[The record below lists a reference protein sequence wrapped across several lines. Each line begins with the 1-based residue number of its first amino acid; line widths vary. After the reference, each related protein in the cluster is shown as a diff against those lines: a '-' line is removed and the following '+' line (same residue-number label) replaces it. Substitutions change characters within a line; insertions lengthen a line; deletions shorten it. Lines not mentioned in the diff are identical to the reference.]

1 MSQLNAYV
9 YRSKQEAQKLNISQ
23 VDLESSE
30 EDINDILAEIAVL
43 SSCASPY
50 VTQYKTAFL
59 RGQKLWIVMEY
70 LGGGSCQDL
79 LKPGV
84 FNEAQIAVICRE
96 LLLGLSYLHASGKLH
111 RDVKAAN
118 VLLANNG
125 TVKLADFGVAAQLTN
140 IKSLRKTFVGTPF
153 WMAPEVIQQEGHD
166 FKADIWSLGITA
178 MEMINGE
185 PPHASTHPM
194 KVLFLIPKSPAPRL
208 EGNRYSKEFKDFIAS
223 CLVKDPD
230 HRPSAKELLKH
241 KFIRNAGK
249 MEHLQELIIR
259 RQEWEAAQ
267 DTGNKM
273 KYYAETLRALPKPSA
288 NEDDWVF
295 DTIKQAAV
303 QAQEDIPQPQYQTQR
318 RQSKRRK
325 VKIDEDAVAMM
336 ENLSLSTQTPQR
348 VDPDQ
353 ELSSTM
359 RKVTVTRSPI
369 EQSPSVR
376 RVSQKREL
384 SGQYK
389 AKQPLGVNMSFG
401 NSPST
406 VRQFRRVSPNANSE
420 NTDPLVIPSS
430 PTKRPSHTRSQSELV
445 PSQHTTAS
453 TASSILPPTITTTTS
468 SSISS
473 ANLDPVVKKTLS
485 NFINSPK
492 KTPYVPTVT
501 KEARLGAHLYTSAI
515 GISCQEVLN
524 QTGDNEKRDA
534 VSKLAEAWS
543 DLELADPEG
552 VYHVMKGVLEK
563 MSQDRELASL
573 IPMKTRL
580 ESTRTSQ
587 ASTLNEVPTPLP
599 QTPTHSQSP
608 SKSPRKGPTLITP
621 SAAHSLMGTPTKDV
635 SQQLSKTPS
644 AIAVSPTKPNAG
656 LKRSNTSATSSPSKK
671 AFIKDG
677 DGLRRAPSATSAAKL
692 VLANN
697 NPHLKSHKR
706 RQSAILS
713 HPVHGNSRANSRD
726 VSIAEDHSM
735 SPSPKMKDELD
746 MRMSGCSELEHIRRL
761 EANLFGRWCGGLKE
775 RWGGLV

>member
-1 MSQLNAYV
+1 MLKSA
-9 YRSKQEAQKLNISQ
+9 Q

-178 MEMINGE
+178 MEMANGE

-208 EGNRYSKEFKDFIAS
+208 EGNRYSKEFKDFVAS

-259 RQEWEAAQ
+259 KQEWEAAQ
-267 DTGNKM
+267 DTGGKM

-295 DTIKQAAV
+295 DTIKPAPIPV
-303 QAQEDIPQPQYQTQR
+303 KEDTPSPQYQTQH

-325 VKIDEDAVAMM
+325 VKVDEDAVAMM

-359 RKVTVTRSPI
+359 RRVTAIRSPP

-376 RVSQKREL
+376 RVSQKREA

-420 NTDPLVIPSS
+420 NTDPLIIPSS
-430 PTKRPSHTRSQSELV
+430 PTKRPSHMRSQSEIA
-445 PSQHTTAS
+445 PSQHSNTS
-453 TASSILPPTITTTTS
+453 TTS
-468 SSISS
+468 SMGPPFNPASTKTASLSHAALPPAI
-473 ANLDPVVKKTLS
+473 AETLS

-492 KTPYVPTVT
+492 KTPYVPTIT
-501 KEARLGAHLYTSAI
+501 KEARLGTALYSGAI
-515 GISCQEVLN
+515 GVTCQEVLN

-552 VYHVMKGVLEK
+552 VYHIMVGILGR
-563 MSQDRELASL
+563 MSLDRELAGL
-573 IPMKTRL
+573 IPVSAKVA

-587 ASTLNEVPTPLP
+587 ASTLNEQPVQLSQP
-599 QTPTHSQSP
+599 QTPTHSRTP

-621 SAAHSLMGTPTKDV
+621 SAAHNLMSTPTKDV
-635 SQQLSKTPS
+635 SMHLRGHRTP
-644 AIAVSPTKPNAG
+644 AATPGSPTKPTG
-656 LKRSNTSATSSPSKK
+656 LKRSNTSASNSPSKK
-671 AFIKDG
+671 AVVQDSQ
-677 DGLRRAPSATSAAKL
+677 GLSRAPSAASAAKL

-713 HPVHGNSRANSRD
+713 HPPHGQGHGQSRTNSRD
-726 VSIAEDHSM
+726 VAGNISIAEDHTRM
-735 SPSPKMKDELD
+735 PSKQDVD
-746 MRMSGCSELEHIRRL
+746 DYGVDRRMPGGSDLEHIRRL

>member
-1 MSQLNAYV
+1 
-9 YRSKQEAQKLNISQ
+9 
-23 VDLESSE
+23 
-30 EDINDILAEIAVL
+30 
-43 SSCASPY
+43 
-50 VTQYKTAFL
+50 
-59 RGQKLWIVMEY
+59 MEY

-79 LKPGV
+79 LKPGL

-178 MEMINGE
+178 MEMVNGE

-230 HRPSAKELLKH
+230 HRPSAKDLLKH

-267 DTGNKM
+267 ETGSKV
-273 KYYAETLRALPKPSA
+273 KYYAETLRALPKPSV
-288 NEDDWVF
+288 NDDEWVF
-295 DTIKQAAV
+295 DTIKPAPVV
-303 QAQEDIPQPQYQTQR
+303 QAKADTPSPQYETQR

-325 VKIDEDAVAMM
+325 VKIDQDAVAMM

-348 VDPDQ
+348 VDPDR

-359 RKVTVTRSPI
+359 RKVTALRSPP
-369 EQSPSVR
+369 EQSPSIR

-389 AKQPLGVNMSFG
+389 SKHPLGVNMSFG

-406 VRQFRRVSPNANSE
+406 VRQFRRVSPNENNE
-420 NTDPLVIPSS
+420 NTDPLVVPSS
-430 PTKRPSHTRSQSELV
+430 NTKPPSHSRSQSYQ
-445 PSQHTTAS
+445 SQSLAS
-453 TASSILPPTITTTTS
+453 TTSTAVSMPPPPTSTSTSSASVSSIH
-468 SSISS
+468 
-473 ANLDPVVKKTLS
+473 LDPIVKQKLS
-485 NFINSPK
+485 SFINFQPK
-492 KTPYVPTVT
+492 PLQNPSST
-501 KEARLGAHLYTSAI
+501 KESRLGSKIYTSAI
-515 GISCQEVLN
+515 GITCQEVLD
-524 QTGDNEKRDA
+524 QTGDNSKRDA

-543 DLELADPEG
+543 DLELVDPEG
-552 VYHVMKGVLEK
+552 LYHIIKGMLER
-563 MSQDRELASL
+563 MSQNRELAGL
-573 IPMKTRL
+573 IPTKTRL

-587 ASTLNEVPTPLP
+587 ASTLNEQPSVQPR
-599 QTPTHSQSP
+599 TPTHSRSP

-621 SAAHSLMGTPTKDV
+621 SAAHSLLNTPTKDV
-635 SQQLSKTPS
+635 RLNLNLSRAPS
-644 AIAVSPTKPNAG
+644 AIPESPSKHSDAG
-656 LKRSNTSATSSPSKK
+656 LKRSNTSASTSPSK
-671 AFIKDG
+671 ATASDAAL
-677 DGLRRAPSATSAAKL
+677 GLSRAPSAAKL
-692 VLANN
+692 VMANN

-706 RQSAILS
+706 RQSAIS
-713 HPVHGNSRANSRD
+713 SRAGSRD
-726 VSIAEDHSM
+726 VSIVAEEASR
-735 SPSPKMKDELD
+735 STKDALESL
-746 MRMSGCSELEHIRRL
+746 MPGNSALEHIQRL
-761 EANLFGRWCGGLKE
+761 EENMFGRWCGGLRE
-775 RWGGLV
+775 RWGGII

>member
-1 MSQLNAYV
+1 MNSI
-9 YRSKQEAQKLNISQ
+9 NIYQ

-208 EGNRYSKEFKDFIAS
+208 EGSRYSKDFKDFIAS

-230 HRPSAKELLKH
+230 HRPSAKDLLKH

-267 DTGNKM
+267 DNGSKM
-273 KYYAETLRALPKPSA
+273 RYYAETLRALPKPSA

-295 DTIKQAAV
+295 DTVKPAFMP
-303 QAQEDIPQPQYQTQR
+303 AQEETPPPEHQTQRR
-318 RQSKRRK
+318 RQSKRQK
-325 VKIDEDAVAMM
+325 VKVDEDAVAMM
-336 ENLSLSTQTPQR
+336 ENLALSTQTPQR
-348 VDPDQ
+348 VDPDR

-359 RKVTVTRSPI
+359 RKVTALRSPP

-420 NTDPLVIPSS
+420 NTDPLVIPGS
-430 PTKRPSHTRSQSELV
+430 PVKRPSHTRSQSEIV
-445 PSQHTTAS
+445 PSQISTKSTSMLPPPMPNPSS
-453 TASSILPPTITTTTS
+453 TASSLSRAPLPQAI
-468 SSISS
+468 
-473 ANLDPVVKKTLS
+473 AKTLS

-501 KEARLGAHLYTSAI
+501 KEARLGTQLYSAAI
-515 GISCQEVLN
+515 GLSCQEVLN

-552 VYHVMKGVLEK
+552 VYHIVLGMLEK
-563 MSQDRELASL
+563 MGLEPELRALLPGLVQARS
-573 IPMKTRL
+573 
-580 ESTRTSQ
+580 ESTTTSQ
-587 ASTLNEVPTPLP
+587 ASTLNEQPLPMQQQMRP
-599 QTPTHSQSP
+599 QTPSHSRSP
-608 SKSPRKGPTLITP
+608 SKTNNQTPRKGPTLITP
-621 SAAHSLMGTPTKDV
+621 SAAHSLMSTPTKDV
-635 SQQLSKTPS
+635 SMHLHQVQGSRTPT
-644 AIAVSPTKPNAG
+644 ATPTPSPTKSNPAG
-656 LKRSNTSATSSPSKK
+656 LKRSNTSAASSPSKK
-671 AFIKDG
+671 AIILDG
-677 DGLRRAPSATSAAKL
+677 GRLSRAPSAASAAKL

-697 NPHLKSHKR
+697 NPHLRSHKR

-713 HPVHGNSRANSRD
+713 APPRGHSRD
-726 VSIAEDHSM
+726 ASVS
-735 SPSPKMKDELD
+735 ELEPEFD
-746 MRMSGCSELEHIRRL
+746 MRMPGASDMEHIRRI
-761 EANLFGRWCGGLKE
+761 EAGMFGRWAGGLKE

>member
-1 MSQLNAYV
+1 MNSI
-9 YRSKQEAQKLNISQ
+9 NIYQ

-208 EGNRYSKEFKDFIAS
+208 EGSRYSKDFKDFIAS

-230 HRPSAKELLKH
+230 HRPSAKDLLKH

-267 DTGNKM
+267 DNGSKM
-273 KYYAETLRALPKPSA
+273 RYYAETLRALPKPSA

-295 DTIKQAAV
+295 DTVKPAFMP
-303 QAQEDIPQPQYQTQR
+303 AQEETAPPEHQTQRR
-318 RQSKRRK
+318 RQSKRQK
-325 VKIDEDAVAMM
+325 VKVDEDAVAMM
-336 ENLSLSTQTPQR
+336 ENLALSTQTPQR
-348 VDPDQ
+348 VDPDR

-359 RKVTVTRSPI
+359 RKVTALRSPP

-420 NTDPLVIPSS
+420 NTDPLVIPGS
-430 PTKRPSHTRSQSELV
+430 PVKRPSHTRSQSEIV
-445 PSQHTTAS
+445 PSQISTKSTSMLPPPMPNPSS
-453 TASSILPPTITTTTS
+453 TASSLSRAPLPQAI
-468 SSISS
+468 
-473 ANLDPVVKKTLS
+473 AKTLS

-501 KEARLGAHLYTSAI
+501 KEARLGTQLYSAAI
-515 GISCQEVLN
+515 GLSCQEVLN

-552 VYHVMKGVLEK
+552 VYHIVLGMLEK
-563 MSQDRELASL
+563 MGLEPELRALLPGLVQARS
-573 IPMKTRL
+573 
-580 ESTRTSQ
+580 ESTTTSQ
-587 ASTLNEVPTPLP
+587 ASTLNEQPLPMQQQMRP
-599 QTPTHSQSP
+599 QTPSHSRSP
-608 SKSPRKGPTLITP
+608 SKTNNQTPRKGPTLITP
-621 SAAHSLMGTPTKDV
+621 SAAHSLMSTPTKDV
-635 SQQLSKTPS
+635 SMHLHQVQGSRTPT
-644 AIAVSPTKPNAG
+644 ATPTPSPTKSNPAG
-656 LKRSNTSATSSPSKK
+656 LKRSNTSAASSPSKK
-671 AFIKDG
+671 AIILDG
-677 DGLRRAPSATSAAKL
+677 GRLSRAPSAASAAKL

-697 NPHLKSHKR
+697 NPHLRSHKR

-713 HPVHGNSRANSRD
+713 APPRGHSRD
-726 VSIAEDHSM
+726 ASVS
-735 SPSPKMKDELD
+735 ELEPEFD
-746 MRMSGCSELEHIRRL
+746 MRMPGASDMEHIRRI
-761 EANLFGRWCGGLKE
+761 EAGMLGRWAGGLKE

>member
-1 MSQLNAYV
+1 
-9 YRSKQEAQKLNISQ
+9 

-43 SSCASPY
+43 SSCESPF

-84 FNEAQIAVICRE
+84 FNEAQIAIICRE
-96 LLLGLSYLHASGKLH
+96 LLLGLQYLHASGKLH

-125 TVKLADFGVAAQLTN
+125 TVKLADFGVAAQLTH

-185 PPHASTHPM
+185 PPHASIHPM
-194 KVLFLIPKSPAPRL
+194 KVLFLIPKNPAPRL
-208 EGNRYSKEFKDFIAS
+208 EGNKYSKDFKDFIAS

-230 HRPSAKELLKH
+230 HRPSAKDLLKH

-267 DTGNKM
+267 DTGPKM

-288 NEDDWVF
+288 SQDDWVF
-295 DTIKQAAV
+295 DTIKPAPV
-303 QAQEDIPQPQYQTQR
+303 AQVREDTPSPQYQTQK

-348 VDPDQ
+348 VDPDR

-359 RKVTVTRSPI
+359 RKVTAVRSPP
-369 EQSPSVR
+369 EQSPSIR
-376 RVSQKREL
+376 RMSQKREL

-406 VRQFRRVSPNANSE
+406 VRQFRRVSPNANNE
-420 NTDPLVIPSS
+420 NTDPLVVPSS
-430 PTKRPSHTRSQSELV
+430 PTKAPSHNRSQSYQ
-445 PSQHTTAS
+445 PTSQNLNTS
-453 TASSILPPTITTTTS
+453 TASSMPPPPTPTTS
-468 SSISS
+468 NFSSISG
-473 ANLDPVVKKTLS
+473 AHLDPAVKKSLAS
-485 NFINSPK
+485 FINSPI

-501 KEARLGAHLYTSAI
+501 KESRLGSQLYASAI
-515 GISCQEVLN
+515 GITCQEVLN

-552 VYHVMKGVLEK
+552 VYHVMMGMVQK

-573 IPMKTRL
+573 MPMRTRL

-587 ASTLNEVPTPLP
+587 ASTLNEQPQILP
-599 QTPTHSQSP
+599 RTPTHSRSP

-621 SAAHSLMGTPTKDV
+621 SAAHGLMNTPTKDI
-635 SQQLSKTPS
+635 SLNLSSRPD
-644 AIAVSPTKPNAG
+644 VG
-656 LKRSNTSATSSPSKK
+656 LKRSNTSASTSPSK
-671 AFIKDG
+671 D
-677 DGLRRAPSATSAAKL
+677 LSRAPSAAKL

-713 HPVHGNSRANSRD
+713 HPSSAAQSRAGSRD
-726 VSIAEDHSM
+726 VSIAEEPIRSA
-735 SPSPKMKDELD
+735 KDALERL
-746 MRMSGCSELEHIRRL
+746 MPGVSELEHVRRL
-761 EANLFGRWCGGLKE
+761 EENLFGRWCGGLKE

>member
-1 MSQLNAYV
+1 
-9 YRSKQEAQKLNISQ
+9 
-23 VDLESSE
+23 
-30 EDINDILAEIAVL
+30 
-43 SSCASPY
+43 
-50 VTQYKTAFL
+50 
-59 RGQKLWIVMEY
+59 MEY

-178 MEMINGE
+178 MEMVNGE

-230 HRPSAKELLKH
+230 HRPSAKDLLKH

-267 DTGNKM
+267 DNGSKM

-295 DTIKQAAV
+295 DTIKPAAV
-303 QAQEDIPQPQYQTQR
+303 PAKEETPSPQYQTQR
-318 RQSKRRK
+318 RQSKRQK

-336 ENLSLSTQTPQR
+336 ENLALSTQTPKR

-359 RKVTVTRSPI
+359 RKVTVVRSPP
-369 EQSPSVR
+369 EQSPSLR

-420 NTDPLVIPSS
+420 NTDPLIIPKS
-430 PTKRPSHTRSQSELV
+430 PTKRPSHMRSQSEIT
-445 PSQHTTAS
+445 PSQHPTKPTNTSMPPPPTPTAS
-453 TASSILPPTITTTTS
+453 DSVSSSLSRANLPPAI
-468 SSISS
+468 
-473 ANLDPVVKKTLS
+473 AKTLS

-492 KTPYVPTVT
+492 KTPYVPTIT
-501 KEARLGAHLYTSAI
+501 KEARLGTQLYSAAI
-515 GISCQEVLN
+515 GLSCQEVLN
-524 QTGDNEKRDA
+524 QTGDNDKRDA

-552 VYHVMKGVLEK
+552 VYHIVVGMLEK
-563 MSQDRELASL
+563 MNLDPELRGL
-573 IPMKTRL
+573 IPVPIHPRP
-580 ESTRTSQ
+580 ESTSTSHDLKHPRIR
-587 ASTLNEVPTPLP
+587 AIPARARPPAKAPRSLP
-599 QTPTHSQSP
+599 PAQ
-608 SKSPRKGPTLITP
+608 R
-621 SAAHSLMGTPTKDV
+621 
-635 SQQLSKTPS
+635 
-644 AIAVSPTKPNAG
+644 IA
-656 LKRSNTSATSSPSKK
+656 
-671 AFIKDG
+671 
-677 DGLRRAPSATSAAKL
+677 
-692 VLANN
+692 
-697 NPHLKSHKR
+697 
-706 RQSAILS
+706 
-713 HPVHGNSRANSRD
+713 
-726 VSIAEDHSM
+726 
-735 SPSPKMKDELD
+735 
-746 MRMSGCSELEHIRRL
+746 
-761 EANLFGRWCGGLKE
+761 
-775 RWGGLV
+775 

>member
-1 MSQLNAYV
+1 
-9 YRSKQEAQKLNISQ
+9 
-23 VDLESSE
+23 
-30 EDINDILAEIAVL
+30 
-43 SSCASPY
+43 
-50 VTQYKTAFL
+50 
-59 RGQKLWIVMEY
+59 MEY

-96 LLLGLSYLHASGKLH
+96 LLLGLQYLHASGKLH

-125 TVKLADFGVAAQLTN
+125 TVKLADFGVAAQLTH

-185 PPHASTHPM
+185 PPHASIHPM
-194 KVLFLIPKSPAPRL
+194 KVLFLIPKNPAPRL
-208 EGNRYSKEFKDFIAS
+208 EGNKYSKDFKDFIAS

-230 HRPSAKELLKH
+230 HRPSAKDLLKH

-267 DTGNKM
+267 DTGSKM

-295 DTIKQAAV
+295 DTIKPAPV
-303 QAQEDIPQPQYQTQR
+303 AQVREDTPSPQYQTQK

-348 VDPDQ
+348 VDPDR

-359 RKVTVTRSPI
+359 RNVTAVRSPP

-406 VRQFRRVSPNANSE
+406 VRQFRRVSPNANNE
-420 NTDPLVIPSS
+420 NTDPLVVPSS
-430 PTKRPSHTRSQSELV
+430 PTKAPSHSRSQSYQ
-445 PSQHTTAS
+445 PRSQNSTTS
-453 TASSILPPTITTTTS
+453 TASSMPPPPTPTKF

-473 ANLDPVVKKTLS
+473 ANLDPVVKKSLAS
-485 NFINSPK
+485 FINSPIK
-492 KTPYVPTVT
+492 SPYVPTVT
-501 KEARLGAHLYTSAI
+501 KESRLGSQLYTSAI
-515 GISCQEVLN
+515 GITCQEVLN
-524 QTGDNEKRDA
+524 QTGDNEKRNA

-552 VYHVMKGVLEK
+552 VYHIMMGMVQK
-563 MSQDRELASL
+563 MSQDRELAIL
-573 IPMKTRL
+573 MPMRTRL
-580 ESTRTSQ
+580 ESTRISQ
-587 ASTLNEVPTPLP
+587 ASTLNEQPQILP
-599 QTPTHSQSP
+599 RTPTHSRSP

-621 SAAHSLMGTPTKDV
+621 SAAHSLMSTPTKDI
-635 SQQLSKTPS
+635 SLNLSSRPDL
-644 AIAVSPTKPNAG
+644 G
-656 LKRSNTSATSSPSKK
+656 LKQRNTSTSTSPSK
-671 AFIKDG
+671 D
-677 DGLRRAPSATSAAKL
+677 LRRTPSAAKL

-706 RQSAILS
+706 QQSAILS
-713 HPVHGNSRANSRD
+713 HPSSAAQSRAGSRD
-726 VSIAEDHSM
+726 ASIAEDPM
-735 SPSPKMKDELD
+735 SPKRSAKDALERL
-746 MRMSGCSELEHIRRL
+746 MPGASELEHVRRL
-761 EANLFGRWCGGLKE
+761 EENLFGRWCGGLRE

>member
-1 MSQLNAYV
+1 MYNTDT
-9 YRSKQEAQKLNISQ
+9 SQ

-79 LKPGV
+79 LKPGI

-208 EGNRYSKEFKDFIAS
+208 EGNRYSKEFKDFVAS

-230 HRPSAKELLKH
+230 HRPSAKDLLKH

-259 RQEWEAAQ
+259 KQEWEAAQ
-267 DTGNKM
+267 DNGGKM
-273 KYYAETLRALPKPSA
+273 RYYAETLRALPKPSA

-295 DTIKQAAV
+295 DTIKPAAIPV
-303 QAQEDIPQPQYQTQR
+303 KEDIPSPEYQTQR

-336 ENLSLSTQTPQR
+336 ENLALSTQTPQR

-359 RKVTVTRSPI
+359 RKVTAIRSPP
-369 EQSPSVR
+369 EQSPCVR
-376 RVSQKREL
+376 RVSQKREF

-389 AKQPLGVNMSFG
+389 AKQPLSVNMSFG

-430 PTKRPSHTRSQSELV
+430 PIKRPMHTRSQSEIV
-445 PSQHTTAS
+445 PSQLS
-453 TASSILPPTITTTTS
+453 TKSTSMAPPPLPNPSSTTS
-468 SSISS
+468 SLSRAPLPPAI
-473 ANLDPVVKKTLS
+473 AKTLS

-492 KTPYVPTVT
+492 KTPYVPTIT
-501 KEARLGAHLYTSAI
+501 KEARLGTQLYSAAV
-515 GISCQEVLN
+515 GLSCQEVLN
-524 QTGDNEKRDA
+524 QTGDNDKRDA

-543 DLELADPEG
+543 DLELTDPEG
-552 VYHVMKGVLEK
+552 VYHIVLSMMEK
-563 MSQDRELASL
+563 MSLEPELREL
-573 IPMKTRL
+573 IPVLMSPRS
-580 ESTRTSQ
+580 ESTSTSQ
-587 ASTLNEVPTPLP
+587 ASTLNEQPLPMQQQLHQQQSRP
-599 QTPTHSQSP
+599 QTPSHSRSP
-608 SKSPRKGPTLITP
+608 SKCKHQTPRKGPMLITP
-621 SAAHSLMGTPTKDV
+621 STAHSLMSTPTNDVSLHFNQGSKTPTPTPTKGN
-635 SQQLSKTPS
+635 P
-644 AIAVSPTKPNAG
+644 AG
-656 LKRSNTSATSSPSKK
+656 LKRSNTSAASSPSKK
-671 AFIKDG
+671 AIISDK
-677 DGLRRAPSATSAAKL
+677 GLSRAPSAASAAKL

-697 NPHLKSHKR
+697 NPHLKSHQR

-713 HPVHGNSRANSRD
+713 QPLPSRTGSSVLEDAGKR
-726 VSIAEDHSM
+726 AED
-735 SPSPKMKDELD
+735 EFD
-746 MRMSGCSELEHIRRL
+746 MRMPGASDLDHIRRL
-761 EANLFGRWCGGLKE
+761 EAGMFGRWAGGMRE
-775 RWGGLV
+775 RWGGLI

>member
-1 MSQLNAYV
+1 
-9 YRSKQEAQKLNISQ
+9 
-23 VDLESSE
+23 
-30 EDINDILAEIAVL
+30 
-43 SSCASPY
+43 
-50 VTQYKTAFL
+50 
-59 RGQKLWIVMEY
+59 MEY

-96 LLLGLSYLHASGKLH
+96 LLLGLQYLHASGKLH

-194 KVLFLIPKSPAPRL
+194 KVLFLIPKQPAPRL
-208 EGNRYSKEFKDFIAS
+208 EGSRYSKDFKDFIAS

-230 HRPSAKELLKH
+230 HRPSAKDLLKH
-241 KFIRNAGK
+241 RFIRNAGK

-267 DTGNKM
+267 ETGSKM
-273 KYYAETLRALPKPSA
+273 KYYAETLRALPKPA

-295 DTIKQAAV
+295 DTVKPAPV
-303 QAQEDIPQPQYQTQR
+303 VHVREDTPSPQYQTQKR
-318 RQSKRRK
+318 HSKRRK

-348 VDPDQ
+348 VDPDR

-359 RKVTVTRSPI
+359 RKVTAVRSPP

-376 RVSQKREL
+376 RTSQKREL

-406 VRQFRRVSPNANSE
+406 VRQFRRVSPNANNE
-420 NTDPLVIPSS
+420 NTDPLVVPSS
-430 PTKRPSHTRSQSELV
+430 PSKAPSHTRS
-445 PSQHTTAS
+445 PSHQPTSQTS
-453 TASSILPPTITTTTS
+453 TAFSASSMPPPPTPPTS
-468 SSISS
+468 NFSSVSS
-473 ANLDPVVKKTLS
+473 VDLDPVVKSSLAS
-485 NFINSPK
+485 FINSPIK
-492 KTPYVPTVT
+492 VPYAPTAT
-501 KEARLGAHLYTSAI
+501 KESRLGSQLYTSAI
-515 GISCQEVLN
+515 GITCQEVLN

-552 VYHVMKGVLEK
+552 VYHIMMGMLQK
-563 MSQDRELASL
+563 MSQDRELAGL
-573 IPMKTRL
+573 MPHKTRL

-587 ASTLNEVPTPLP
+587 ASTLNEKPRPLP
-599 QTPTHSQSP
+599 RTPMHSRSP

-621 SAAHSLMGTPTKDV
+621 SAAHSLMNTPTKDV
-635 SQQLSKTPS
+635 TLNLSKAPS
-644 AIAVSPTKPNAG
+644 SRPEAGVG
-656 LKRSNTSATSSPSKK
+656 LKRSNTSASTSPM
-671 AFIKDG
+671 KDH
-677 DGLRRAPSATSAAKL
+677 GLSRAPSAAKL

-713 HPVHGNSRANSRD
+713 HPSSAAQSRAGSRD
-726 VSIAEDHSM
+726 VSVAEDHVIRANDALESLM
-735 SPSPKMKDELD
+735 P
-746 MRMSGCSELEHIRRL
+746 GASELEHVRRL
-761 EANLFGRWCGGLKE
+761 EENMFGRWCGGLRE